1 MSDQER
7 SLMSETTLLPTARP
21 VLKWAGGKTQLLPEI
36 FSRLPKQFQRYHE
49 PFAGSGAVFFALGP
63 RQASLADTNRHLI
76 RLYQDIQMHPEAL
89 AQEIQ
94 LLEAEF
100 NSAPSESKKVIYL
113 DKRTEFNASK
123 EESVRQS
130 ALMVF
135 LNKTGFNGMYRE
147 NSKGKF
153 NIPFSGRENVNLPT
167 IDHIASCEQ
176 VLKGTE
182 ILHSEFETV
191 LDRVATNDLVY
202 FDPPYVPVSDT
213 SSFTAYQAGGFNQT
227 HQERL
232 AEVVKELDR
241 QGVFVL
247 LSNSDTP
254 AARALYEGLR
264 IDQVFARRSINSK
277 ASGRGAVAEL
287 LVRNY

>member
-1 MSDQER
+1 MTD
-7 SLMSETTLLPTARP
+7 TTLLPTARP
-21 VLKWAGGKTQLLPEI
+21 VLKWAGGKSQLLPEI
-36 FSRLPKQFQRYHE
+36 FSRLPKQFHRYHE
-49 PFAGSGAVFFALGP
+49 PFVGSGAVFFALGP
-63 RQASLADTNRHLI
+63 EHASLADTNRHLI
-76 RLYQDIQMHPEAL
+76 RLYLDIQTNPEAL
-89 AQEIQ
+89 AQELQ

-100 NSAPSESKKVIYL
+100 NSAPSERKKAMYL
-113 DKRTEFNASK
+113 DRRAEFNSS
-123 EESVRQS
+123 EEDSIRQS
-130 ALMVF
+130 GLMVF

-153 NIPFSGRENVNLPT
+153 NIPFSGRETVNLPT
-167 IDHIASCEQ
+167 SDHIASCQQ
-176 VLKGTE
+176 VLEGAE
-182 ILHSEFETV
+182 ILHSEFESV
-191 LDRVATNDLVY
+191 LDRVGTNDLVY

-213 SSFTAYQAGGFNQT
+213 SSFTTYQAGGFNQT
-227 HQERL
+227 HQQRL

-254 AARALYEGLR
+254 AARALYQDLR

-277 ASGRGAVAEL
+277 SSGRGAVAEL